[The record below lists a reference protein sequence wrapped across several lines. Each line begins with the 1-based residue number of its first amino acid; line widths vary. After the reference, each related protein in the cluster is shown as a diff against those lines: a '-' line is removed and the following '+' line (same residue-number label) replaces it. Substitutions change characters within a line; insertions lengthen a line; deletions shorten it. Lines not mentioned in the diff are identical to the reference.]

1 MVSST
6 TGLHRLR
13 GRTGPGNHLVTGLPP
28 ETREGSKGLR
38 GRVFEKGTGEENV
51 TDRGDDGEFDDTWA
65 DTAGRLAEAAELE
78 AEKTCEACGEPGRAR
93 FHGDQHGTWI
103 KALCD
108 GCRAVPGAA
117 LCHFAIGQAK
127 KVSTLVRK
135 YSTLHAKLWSISKKG
150 RHLWAEGAAVDRWA
164 AQRGQ

>member
-13 GRTGPGNHLVTGLPP
+13 GRTEPGNYLVTGLPP
-28 ETREGSKGLR
+28 ETHEGSKGLKGPSFR
-38 GRVFEKGTGEENV
+38 KGTGEEND
-51 TDRGDDGEFDDTWA
+51 TDRCDDGEFDDTWA
-65 DTAGRLAEAAELE
+65 DTADRLAEAAELE
-78 AEKTCEACGEPGRAR
+78 GEKTCEACGEPGRAR

-108 GCRAVPGAA
+108 DCRALPGAA
-117 LCHFAIGQAK
+117 LCHFMIRQAK
-127 KVSTLVRK
+127 KMSMSVRK
-135 YSTLHAKLWSISKKG
+135 SSTLHAILWSISKKS
-150 RHLWAEGAAVDRWA
+150 RYRWAEDAAVDRWA